1 MALLANRSPTA
12 WAPHALPSI
21 VVLTS
26 LPSGLSDPQ
35 FALTHLPRGLG
46 TIRNGPGNAAE
57 HTGAMVRL
65 YIDSAGI
72 DPQAV
77 LLPLDLLFEHRASA
91 AVRVWRVLLGRP
103 PRPNPAALSKARQ
116 DRLLLALR
124 ALDGRLE
131 GASHREIAQVLFGA
145 PEISGRAWKT
155 HDLRDRTFRLVRFG
169 FDMMHGGYRSL
180 LLHPY
185 RRRR

>member
-1 MALLANRSPTA
+1 M
-12 WAPHALPSI
+12 
-21 VVLTS
+21 
-26 LPSGLSDPQ
+26 
-35 FALTHLPRGLG
+35 
-46 TIRNGPGNAAE
+46 
-57 HTGAMVRL
+57 
-65 YIDSAGI
+65 
-72 DPQAV
+72 
-77 LLPLDLLFEHRASA
+77 LLPLDLLFEQRASA

-103 PRPNPAALSKARQ
+103 PGPNPAALSKTRQ

-169 FDMMHGGYRSL
+169 FDMMGGGYRSL

-185 RRRR
+185 RRRK